1 MYVVTNRI
9 KMKPGFAE
17 RMAPNFTKPGPLQ
30 EMKGFVKVE
39 TVITQSLTDYDELSV
54 NMYWED
60 LESFQAWKESDIFKQ
75 AHHRPEPKPG
85 EEPKESPMISS
96 EIIIGKVATTVEA
109 ISNK

>member
-1 MYVVTNRI
+1 MYIVTNRI

-39 TVITQSLTDYDELSV
+39 TAITQNLTDYDELSV

-60 LESFQAWKESDIFKQ
+60 LDSFEAWKNSDIFKH
-75 AHHRPEPKPG
+75 AHQRPDPAPG
-85 EEPKESPMISS
+85 EEKKESPMISS
-96 EIIIGKVATTVEA
+96 QIVVAKVATTVEA
-109 ISNK
+109 ITSK